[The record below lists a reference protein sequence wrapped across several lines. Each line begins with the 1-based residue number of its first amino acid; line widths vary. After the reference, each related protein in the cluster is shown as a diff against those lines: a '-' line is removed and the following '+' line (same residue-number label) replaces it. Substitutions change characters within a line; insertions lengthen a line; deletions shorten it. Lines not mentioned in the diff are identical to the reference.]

1 MYKTIYNSVRL
12 FLVLVIYKLAYLFP
26 DKLYLKLSFRLRVG
40 YPLNLDAPKTFNEK
54 NQWLKLNYRK
64 PEFIRMVDK
73 YNAKKYV
80 ADIIGEEHIIPT
92 IGVYNSVDEI
102 DWNALPEQFVLKCT
116 HDSGGVVI
124 CSDKSKLNIAAAKRK
139 LKQGLRKG
147 FYYQGREWPYK
158 NVQRKI
164 IAEKYMVDESGV
176 ELKDYKFFCF
186 DGVPKFLFVATDRL
200 KENEEVKFD
209 FYDLEFNHLDVKN
222 GHPNSSRELSKPAG
236 FDKLVE
242 IASALSKDFPHLRVD
257 LYDINGQIYFGELTF
272 YHFSG
277 FTPFVPLEWDYK
289 FGEMI
294 TLPERYVKDK

>member
-54 NQWLKLNYRK
+54 IQWLKLNYRK

-80 ADIIGEEHIIPT
+80 ADIIGDEHIIPT

>member
-1 MYKTIYNSVRL
+1 MYRAISNIVKSLLIS
-12 FLVLVIYKLAYLFP
+12 FIYKFAWMFP
-26 DKLYLKLSFRLRVG
+26 DKLYLRLSFRLRVG
-40 YPLNLDAPKTFNEK
+40 YSLNLDEPRTFNEK
-54 NQWLKLNYRK
+54 IQWLKLNYRR
-64 PEFIRMVDK
+64 PEFIKMVDK

-80 ADIIGEEHIIPT
+80 ADLIGEEHVIPT

-102 DWNALPEQFVLKCT
+102 DWKALPDQFVLKCT

-124 CSDKSKLNIAAAKRK
+124 CSDKSKLNIDAAKKK
-139 LKQGLRKG
+139 LRQGLCKG

-158 NVQRKI
+158 NVPRKI
-164 IAEKYMVDESGV
+164 IAEKYMVDESGI

-186 DGVPKFLFVATDRL
+186 NGVPKFLFVATDRL

-209 FYDLEFNHLDVKN
+209 FYDLEFNHLDVRN
-222 GHPNSSRELSKPAG
+222 GHPNSSRDLSKPAG
-236 FDKLVE
+236 FDKMVE
-242 IASALSKDFPHLRVD
+242 IASTLSKDLPHLRVD

-294 TLPERYVKDK
+294 NLPID

>member
-1 MYKTIYNSVRL
+1 MYKTICNSVRC

-54 NQWLKLNYRK
+54 IQWLKLNYRK

-80 ADIIGEEHIIPT
+80 ANLIGEEHIIPT
-92 IGVYNSVDEI
+92 IGVYNNVDEI
-102 DWNALPEQFVLKCT
+102 DWNALPDQFVLKCT

-124 CSDKSKLNIAAAKRK
+124 CSDKSKLNIATAKKK
-139 LKQGLRKG
+139 LKKGLHKG

-158 NVQRKI
+158 NVPRKI

-186 DGVPKFLFVATDRL
+186 NGVPQFLFVATDRL

-209 FYDLEFNHLDVKN
+209 FYDLEFNHIDVKN
-222 GHPNSSRELSKPAG
+222 GHPNSSRRLSKPAG
-236 FDKLVE
+236 FDKMVE
-242 IASALSKDFPHLRVD
+242 IASVLSKDLPHLRVD
-257 LYDINGQIYFGELTF
+257 LYDINGHIYFGELTF

-294 TLPERYVKDK
+294 SLPLKQ